1 MEEDAWG
8 APETNNNNKRGS
20 SLYTK
25 PSSHQPLLVLKELI
39 EEVERGGR
47 KAMEGAAAGIFSRL
61 CYTRES
67 SHFKLRHV
75 K

>member
-47 KAMEGAAAGIFSRL
+47 KARKVQLLRIFSGL
-61 CYTRES
+61 CHTRS
-67 SHFKLRHV
+67 PHISAQTH
-75 K
+75 

>member
-8 APETNNNNKRGS
+8 APETNNNKRGS

-25 PSSHQPLLVLKELI
+25 PSSHRPLLVLKELI

-47 KAMEGAAAGIFSRL
+47 EARKVQLLG
-61 CYTRES
+61 S
-67 SHFKLRHV
+67 SQGPVTHGVLTFQLRHFK
-75 K
+75 